1 MGTPR
6 QALLTALLSL
16 LPVTAAIADGT
27 REFLIAPR
35 VNRQIRLQFETRGV
49 TFDVDD
55 DHLWRPLLPAMLFV
69 TNKEIALTVHRLN
82 PLAMQ
87 VTAGVESADD
97 PSHADMA
104 LLLKALLQIPAIISP
119 GAVDAKKA
127 AAAILG
133 ATGRGIAGGESV
145 CAPVQRALDLLE
157 RIHNA
162 LYSPEVTPDTLA
174 GELSGWIAAIDES
187 PGPTGIHAAR
197 QAIGDAHGRIARL
210 VSAAQKAIDDLV
222 ARLDAPAATG
232 GDACTAAE
240 RGIYEMVRLSNPSA
254 RLADLR
260 AMAKTLNGMDRALKR
275 FDDPAAWR
283 GDDYVMTSLRP
294 TADKLLNVTTKA
306 VAIKYDTSN
315 GSLTVTGEENRTA
328 TLTLRYFTPFAVE
341 VGVGAAFAFVDR
353 PKYGT
358 HRNSRGDV
366 TVASAGIDSV
376 SVNPTVLL
384 NFVCRCGGA
393 AIVEPMAQIGAS
405 TSKETP
411 TVFLGGGIRL
421 FGIGRGDFGIGG
433 GAALTWVR
441 DLTKL
446 EVGQTVGGTAD
457 IERDLSFK
465 HAPHVG
471 RYLVLQYKF

>member
-1 MGTPR
+1 MGRPR
-6 QALLTALLSL
+6 QALLTALLSF
-16 LPVTAAIADGT
+16 LPLSAAAADAT
-27 REFLIAPR
+27 REFLTAPR
-35 VNRQIRLQFETRGV
+35 VTRQIRLQFESRGV
-49 TFDVDD
+49 AFDVDD
-55 DHLWRPLLPAMLFV
+55 DHLWRPLLPATLFV
-69 TNKEIALTVHRLN
+69 TNTEIALTVHRLN
-82 PLAMQ
+82 PLALQ
-87 VTAGVESADD
+87 VAAGVESADD

-133 ATGRGIAGGESV
+133 ATGRGVAGGESV

-157 RIHNA
+157 RIHNT

-174 GELSGWIAAIDES
+174 SELSAWIAAIDES

-222 ARLDAPAATG
+222 ARLDAQPATD
-232 GDACTAAE
+232 DACTAAE

-260 AMAKTLNGMDRALKR
+260 AMAKTLNGMDTALKR

-283 GDDYVMTSLRP
+283 GDDYVMMSLRP
-294 TADKLLNVTTKA
+294 TSDRLLNVTARA

-315 GSLTVTGEENRTA
+315 GSLTMTGEDSRTA

-341 VGVGAAFAFVDR
+341 VGVGAVFAFVDR

-421 FGIGRGDFGIGG
+421 FGIGRGDVGIGG

-457 IERDLSFK
+457 IEKDLSFK

-471 RYLVLQYKF
+471 SYLVLQYKF